1 MPHHRTRFT
10 LWMKLALLAAL
21 GVVAMHAVHLA
32 LGNRIAAR
40 TLMEAQARLGTRVAR
55 MIAEQADAPM
65 LVSDVMTLHGLVH
78 SAAADAEDASYCF
91 ILRDGHVVA
100 SSFDGATPAGLIA
113 LRGAGDTE
121 PVLVALDG
129 AQVLDVTAPIL
140 GGILGQVRLGLGMK
154 SLRQLRHELGVH
166 LGELAL
172 AVIGLGLVAAFVTG
186 RTIAKPIREMLA
198 AADRFDP
205 SGDDDGP
212 IVATRGSDEVAVLG
226 RRFNSMMR
234 RLEAAHAEQRRAQ
247 QKAVETERLA
257 ALGSL
262 VAGVAH
268 EVNNPLAGLKNCLRR
283 LERGDLPA
291 AKQHEYLSLMDEGLT
306 RIEEIVRR
314 LLDYGRP
321 HATRL
326 VPVPAHLLARDAV
339 RLVAPHLESRGV
351 RTPVLAD
358 GVEATVLADRRQVGQ
373 AVINLLLNAAY
384 VTPDGGEVR
393 LGVIHGEG
401 RIGISVEDDG
411 PGIPAEIRDRIL
423 DPFFSTKPEGQGT
436 GLGLSVTRTIADAHG
451 GELAFEF
458 PARGGTTAT
467 LWLRAAGTARGSL

>member
-1 MPHHRTRFT
+1 
-10 LWMKLALLAAL
+10 MKLALMAAL

-40 TLMEAQARLGTRVAR
+40 TLLEAQARLGTRVAR
-55 MIAEQADAPM
+55 LIAEQAADPL

-78 SAAADAEDASYCF
+78 SAAADADDASYCF
-91 ILRDGHVVA
+91 ITKDGHVVA
-100 SSFDGATPAGLIA
+100 SSFDGPTPAGLAA
-113 LRGAGDTE
+113 LRTPGDVQA
-121 PVLVALDG
+121 VLVALDG

-140 GGILGQVRLGLGMK
+140 GGSLGQVRLGLGMK
-154 SLRQLRHELGVH
+154 SLRDLRHELAVH

-172 AVIGLGLVAAFVTG
+172 AVIGLGLVAAFVAG
-186 RTIAKPIREMLA
+186 RAIARPVREMLA

-205 SGDDDGP
+205 TGDDEGP
-212 IVATRGSDEVAVLG
+212 VVGAHGTDEVAVLG

-283 LERGDLPA
+283 LERNDLAP
-291 AKQHEYLSLMDEGLT
+291 AKQREYLALMDEGLT
-306 RIEEIVRR
+306 RIEEVVRR

-321 HATRL
+321 HVTRL
-326 VPVPAHLLARDAV
+326 EPLAAHRLAADSM
-339 RLVAPHLESRGV
+339 RLVSPLLERRGV
-351 RTPVLAD
+351 RATVLAD
-358 GVEATVLADRRQVGQ
+358 GTEAMVLADRRQAGQ
-373 AVINLLLNAAY
+373 AVVNLLLNAAY

-393 LGVIHGEG
+393 LGVRRRDGQV
-401 RIGISVEDDG
+401 GIAVEDDG
-411 PGIPAEIRDRIL
+411 PGIPEEIRDRIL
-423 DPFFSTKPEGQGT
+423 DPFFSTKPEGEGT

-458 PARGGTTAT
+458 PQGGGTTVI
-467 LWLRAAGTARGSL
+467 LWLRAGEGARG